1 MNAVAYDK
9 ELVHEVSLRVLYFF
23 FFLFHF
29 ISTDLGFQDSQ
40 YYFMESYRIPNGNS
54 CRRDFCLSSVHVI

>member
-23 FFLFHF
+23 FLFHF
-29 ISTDLGFQDSQ
+29 IDTDLGFQD
-40 YYFMESYRIPNGNS
+40 
-54 CRRDFCLSSVHVI
+54 